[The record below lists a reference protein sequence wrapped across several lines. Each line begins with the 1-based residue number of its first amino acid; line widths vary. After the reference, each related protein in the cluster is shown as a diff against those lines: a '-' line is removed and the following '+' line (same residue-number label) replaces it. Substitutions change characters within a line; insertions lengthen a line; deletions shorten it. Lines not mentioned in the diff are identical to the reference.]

1 MLLMVIAGTATVSL
15 TTALARSSS
24 PATCANR
31 SIIGPARFDTQYS
44 LVVGPLSFPSILA
57 YAPAAA
63 LDNRTPAFWMKS
75 PVLLRAGHTVTVT
88 ITGDARRSTGFVG
101 FGGHGGTTL
110 ADSRGTVTFTACG
123 RHQSSGSSVGGQP
136 VTFWAGGF
144 AAPPAGVCVPLDF
157 YVDHSRVAHRVVI
170 SLAAGTC
177 PSPGPG

>member
-1 MLLMVIAGTATVSL
+1 M
-15 TTALARSSS
+15 
-24 PATCANR
+24 
-31 SIIGPARFDTQYS
+31 
-44 LVVGPLSFPSILA
+44 LA

-75 PVLLRAGHTVTVT
+75 PVLLRAGHTVTIK